1 MLNPIFIRLARAF
14 PMVALALC
22 GALVSA
28 CGGGGGSGSGGG
40 GTLVGIGGEV
50 PQGPPPPLPALSI
63 VSVAAA
69 NNPGVADDCRAG
81 TDCGTRAATIRANGE
96 FGNLGFRHN
105 PLDRVNAEYAHA
117 RGFTGRGVAVA
128 VVDGGIDIGTCIGDS
143 GHPELAG
150 RIAPGF
156 DAFRQGSPEDPDC
169 ENPYGHGTAVAG
181 IIAAAK
187 NNDYMH
193 GVAPDA
199 TVVPVRVLANP
210 DNDENHPSFSGFN
223 NALRRAVDNAFVV
236 NNSWGSGAM
245 ITFNI
250 VRDGQTLEVA
260 ADRPEKSVDP
270 ETRAALLSAANRDAV
285 VVFAAGNNG
294 WNSET
299 GIVAQNCGN
308 PESCPP
314 AVVVETGE
322 EIYNIQAHLNLP
334 GEWGNTPGRHPEVL
348 GQWLHVVALDRSD
361 HISDF
366 SNGCGY
372 AMNWCLAAPGEWI
385 RTTDARSENN
395 PDGRQTFRGTS
406 AAAPFVSG
414 AAAVLKSAFPNLGAK
429 QVGILLLM
437 TARDLG
443 EPGVDEVYGH
453 GLVDLEKATRPQTHP
468 ACGVGGYDCPKRDP
482 VHRSG
487 LRLAAA
493 QSGGDGMK
501 LSDFRLSPTEESRIA
516 PSPVF
521 GDAFNR
527 TRAQVGFVD
536 AFDRAYQ
543 TDLSR
548 FAASPPRM
556 KSDAAKAA
564 RIKSETT
571 TRKLANGFFIRT
583 DGDGS
588 PRMFGWRGRS
598 DGRDAESESGNGGG
612 NGLSAALL
620 ESRRDVVDGGGGSG
634 REFDLAFALGAERW
648 RGMEVGAGGFAA
660 GMRAAEFSQTG
671 AGMRQWFVSRKFS
684 GNGFGFENGS
694 VLKNASDRNGGGA
707 GGSGA
712 GGSGVGGSGGWVL
725 ESELGMLDE
734 SETTL
739 GATFS
744 GAFANGGARTF
755 YGRVSASADLGFG
768 GNGNLGLG
776 LFGRDAKAFA
786 GLLAM
791 RTDAGGVFSELRSR
805 GWELGLS
812 GDDWR
817 LRLMSP
823 LRIRSGALR
832 WRGVGG
838 YDDAGHY
845 RATESQADMSSS
857 DSRRLTFTTKAMG
870 AWWSAESTATGATR
884 FSLSASRTF

>member
-28 CGGGGGSGSGGG
+28 CGGGGGGGSGGG
-40 GTLVGIGGEV
+40 GTRIVGDYPV
-50 PQGPPPPLPALSI
+50 PPIPSVPDNARPATFAVTVADPGQSPDQ
-63 VSVAAA
+63 AAA
-69 NNPGVADDCRAG
+69 A
-81 TDCGTRAATIRANGE
+81 IRNTGE
-96 FGNLGFRHN
+96 FGRTGS
-105 PLDRVNAEYAHA
+105 PLDRINAEYAHA
-117 RGFTGRGVAVA
+117 RGFSGQGVTVAV
-128 VVDGGIDIGTCIGDS
+128 IDHGLDLD
-143 GHPELAG
+143 HPEFAG
-150 RIAPGF
+150 RVTNGF
-156 DAFRQGSPEDPDC
+156 DIF
-169 ENPYGHGTAVAG
+169 NPGKAPQDDDGHGTDAAG

-187 NNDYMH
+187 NERDIH
-193 GVAPDA
+193 GVAYDA
-199 TVVPVRVLANP
+199 TVVPVRYLSA
-210 DNDENHPSFSGFN
+210 SGETFN
-223 NALRRAVDNAFVV
+223 IFDFQNGFRIALGNAFVV
-236 NNSWGSGAM
+236 NNSWGGL
-245 ITFNI
+245 TVTNT
-250 VRDGQTLEVA
+250 RLPDGRLVEA
-260 ADRPEKSVDP
+260 KRPESRVSPGERQVLQEATRFDSV
-270 ETRAALLSAANRDAV
+270 L
-285 VVFAAGNNG
+285 VFAAGNEG
-294 WNSET
+294 WNTET
-299 GIVAQNCGN
+299 GRVAASVFINDDEGYTN
-308 PESCPP
+308 PFRFTPTE
-314 AVVVETGE
+314 
-322 EIYNIQAHLNLP
+322 NISGALGLLP
-334 GEWGNTPGRHPEVL
+334 NDHPELV
-348 GQWLHVVALDRSD
+348 GHYLHVVALESNNR
-361 HISDF
+361 IARF
-366 SNGCGY
+366 SNGCGG
-372 AMNWCLAAPGEWI
+372 AKDWCLAAPGVNI
-385 RTTDARSENN
+385 RTTQK
-395 PDGRQTFRGTS
+395 DGRTNSFTGTS

-429 QVGILLLM
+429 QVVALLLM

-443 EPGVDEVYGH
+443 DPGVDEVYGH
-453 GLVDLEKATRPQTHP
+453 GVVDLEKATRPQTDP
-468 ACGVGGYDCPKRDP
+468 ACGDGYQCPRNAGG
-482 VHRSG
+482 SG

-493 QSGGDGMK
+493 QSGGDGMQ

-548 FAASPPRM
+548 FAASPPSV

-564 RIKSETT
+564 RMESETT
-571 TRKLANGFFIRT
+571 TRKLANGFFIKA

-684 GNGFGFENGS
+684 GNGS

-707 GGSGA
+707 GGSGVGGSGV

-739 GATFS
+739 GASFS

-768 GNGNLGLG
+768 GNGNLGSG
-776 LFGRDAKAFA
+776 LFGRDAEAFA

-791 RTDAGGVFSELRSR
+791 RTDAGGDFSELRSR

-845 RATESQADMSSS
+845 RATESQTNLSSS